1 MTFEQTTGTRAQVW
15 HGTAKKTSGGL
26 TKTALMMNK
35 HGRIVS
41 RKKHNTAKKEKRLVK
56 AGFLTKKGH
65 FGFIKKGTKRRRHRS
80 RKMRGGADGD
90 MDDMDDMSMGM
101 NNMDDESSSDEEEME
116 TMETMGGRRRR
127 KMRGGT
133 GSAVGRGY
141 LGAPLDAALSHGGR
155 RRRGSR
161 RMRGG
166 MAYGG
171 PLSPLAYDGQ
181 GVGTSGVDL
190 QFVAGNAA

>member
-56 AGFLTKKGH
+56 AGFLTKKGQ
-65 FGFIKKGTKRRRHRS
+65 FGFIKKGTRKHRRHRS
-80 RKMRGGADGD
+80 
-90 MDDMDDMSMGM
+90 MSMGM
-101 NNMDDESSSDEEEME
+101 NNMDDESSSDEE
-116 TMETMGGRRRR
+116 METMGGRRRR
-127 KMRGGT
+127 RSMMGGT

-181 GVGTSGVDL
+181 GVGTSGVNL